1 MANETAPYCYLSAH
15 PMVNQVTHKLVAFR
29 KYVDQDSSY
38 IKGAIDELVIVEQA
52 LPEDEAIQLYH

>member
-1 MANETAPYCYLSAH
+1 
-15 PMVNQVTHKLVAFR
+15 MVNQVTYKLVAFR
-29 KYVDQDSSY
+29 KYVDLDESY